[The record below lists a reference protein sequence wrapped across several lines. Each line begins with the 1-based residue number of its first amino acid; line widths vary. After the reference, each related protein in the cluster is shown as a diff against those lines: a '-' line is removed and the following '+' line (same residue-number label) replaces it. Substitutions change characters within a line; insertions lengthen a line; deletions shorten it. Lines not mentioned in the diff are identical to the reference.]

1 MADKRVNI
9 NELAKELNQAAIRTN
24 DYMNRSELN
33 SDARYNRWSGQSQDG
48 RKWKENVGY
57 NPVPFDGCS
66 DSKVPLVDT
75 YINEDVDLLMTSLR
89 NMQLNAA
96 PLESNDAEQA
106 NLTTNLLRYASNN
119 AIDEFYAEA
128 ELCANSMLENGLSV
142 MGVFWER
149 EQTLTYEDIDLE
161 QIGMV
166 AQEQPQF
173 ADAVQTILDPAREDE
188 AIELGRQ
195 LLPDASQKVLRKIV
209 KDLRETGSAQYPSP
223 MTTMDRPTLV
233 SLKVGEDFF
242 VPLDTTELQRARM
255 CFYREFMTAEQLR
268 DAVNARDWDKKWV
281 DTIIDTA
288 KGMTMT
294 MTRDNGVLRSGV
306 KANRMNMDTSEVYE
320 IIHCYERKSDEYGVP
335 GIWYTVFS
343 PHAQSD
349 AHGNDICATYEL
361 LDYANGG
368 MYPFVLFRREFL
380 SRRMDD
386 SRGYGEVAYTWQ
398 RQIKQEWDGRV
409 DRSYLATIP
418 PLFHPP
424 GRPPTKWGPGT
435 FIPRVRSDDYQFADQ
450 PNWDFGSKEIEDSIR
465 ETADRYFGR
474 PTSPES
480 KAHALMRQQNTVS
493 RWLNCWKMVFEQ
505 VLALYQ
511 QFAPEEFLVRVVGSD
526 KAKALAM
533 SKDDIQGQYDIILN
547 YQVANSDMDLLRGK
561 LDLLKVIVGEF
572 DINGVVDRT
581 ELMSVVFSYLDPIL
595 GERLM
600 QPAENAEQQQIDEE
614 KTSFAKIFAGMEDDI
629 KPGQAHQL
637 RLGVLDSVMRDN
649 PAAAKRYME
658 DPKFKDDLDKRRQQ
672 HQHQLDQKENAQIGR
687 LGA

>member
-1 MADKRVNI
+1 MAKKVNI

-33 SDARYNRWSGQSQDG
+33 SDARYNRWAGQSQDG
-48 RKWKENVGY
+48 RKWRDNVGHS
-57 NPVPFDGCS
+57 PVPFDGCS

-89 NMQLNAA
+89 NMQLTAA

-106 NLTTNLLRYASNN
+106 SLTTNLLRYASNN

-128 ELCANSMLENGLSV
+128 ELCANAVLENGLSV

-149 EQTLTYEDIDLE
+149 EQTLTYEEIDLE
-161 QIGMV
+161 QISAL
-166 AQEQPQF
+166 AQERPEF
-173 ADAVQTILDPAREDE
+173 AEANQVIMDPAREEE
-188 AIELGRQ
+188 AIEMGRK

-209 KDLRETGSAQYPSP
+209 NDLREFGSAQYPAP
-223 MTTMDRPTLV
+223 LTTMDRPTLV
-233 SLKVGEDFF
+233 SLRVGEDFF

-268 DAVNARDWDKKWV
+268 DAVNSRDWDKNWV
-281 DTIIDTA
+281 DTIIEKS

-294 MTRDNGVLRSGV
+294 VTRGSATPRSGAKSSRQYLDV
-306 KANRMNMDTSEVYE
+306 AEIYEV
-320 IIHCYERKSDEYGVP
+320 IHCYERKSDEYGVP

-349 AHGNDICATYEL
+349 THGNDICATYEL

-386 SRGYGEVAYTWQ
+386 SRGYGEIAYTWQ

-409 DRSYLATIP
+409 DRSFLATIP
-418 PLFHPP
+418 PIFHPP
-424 GRPPTKWGPGT
+424 GRPPTKWGPGV

-474 PTSPES
+474 PVSPEN
-480 KAHALMRQQNTVS
+480 KGHALMRQQNMVS

-511 QFAPEEFLVRVVGSD
+511 QYAPEEFMVRVVGSD

-547 YQVANSDMDLLRGK
+547 FQVANTEMDLLKGK
-561 LDLLKVIVGEF
+561 LDLLKVIVSEF

-600 QPAENAEQQQIDEE
+600 RPAENAEQQQIDDE
-614 KTSFAKIFAGMEDDI
+614 KTSFAKIFSGVEDDI

-637 RLGVLDSVMRDN
+637 RLEVLDRIMENN

-672 HQHQLDQKENAQIGR
+672 HQHQLDQRENAQIGR